1 MKIFISADIEGVTG
15 VTHGNE
21 TELGHAEYQ
30 AAREQMTA
38 EVVAA
43 CEGAL
48 QAEATE
54 IWIKDSHDTGRNLIA
69 ARLPREARLIRGWSG
84 HPMMMLQ
91 ELDKTF
97 QAVLLVGYH
106 SGAGAGK
113 SPLEHTVDGGSLIAV
128 KINGRPISEFM
139 IDLYNTAYHHIPLV
153 FVSGDQ
159 GLCETVKEL
168 NPNIETVAVKE
179 GRGDSTINLH
189 PQLAV
194 ERIKEGTA
202 KALQGK
208 LEACQVNL
216 PDHFSVEVVY
226 RLQAKAYQFGFFPGA
241 QQVDP
246 RTVLFETSDYFEVL
260 RFFLFAL

>member
-1 MKIFISADIEGVTG
+1 MKVFISADIEGITG
-15 VTHGNE
+15 VTHWNE

-48 QAEATE
+48 EAGAQE

-69 ARLPREARLIRGWSG
+69 SRLPREARLIRGWSG

-91 ELDKTF
+91 ELDSSF

-113 SPLEHTVDGGSLIAV
+113 SPLEHTMDGGSLIAV
-128 KINGRPISEFM
+128 KINDRAISEFI
-139 IDLYNTAYHHIPLV
+139 IDLYNTAYHRIPLV

-159 GLCETVKEL
+159 GLCEAVKLL
-168 NPNIETVAVKE
+168 NPHIETVSVKE

-189 PQLAV
+189 PQLAA
-194 ERIKEGTA
+194 ELIREGTK
-202 KALQGK
+202 KALQGN
-208 LEACQVNL
+208 LEACQVDL
-216 PDHFSVEVVY
+216 PVHFSVEVVY

-241 QQVDP
+241 KQVDP
-246 RTVLFETSDYFEVL
+246 RTVQFATDDYFEVL